1 MPDMFYGALPTTWG
15 TRAHRLV
22 PKEVDRGLALHQR
35 RQVHEYVE
43 GYELLGI
50 CGNCETTVSFAVKM
64 SMSPK

>member
-1 MPDMFYGALPTTWG
+1 MPDMFYCELPTTCG
-15 TRAHRLV
+15 TRVPWLV
-22 PKEVDRGLALHQR
+22 PKEVDRGLALHLR
-35 RQVHEYVE
+35 GQVHEYVE